1 MFEKEMHAGWGDMGF
16 NSHMRNT
23 AYLDKSGDVRMM
35 FFSENGFS
43 MNEFIRQRIGP
54 IIMKDEME
62 YFRDIRLLE
71 KIRVTLSVAGL
82 SEDGSRFLMRND
94 FFLESGGLAARV
106 TSMGGWM
113 GLVERKLLVPPEALL
128 NAVRSLGRTDD
139 FQTLPSAVKG

>member
-1 MFEKEMHAGWGDMGF
+1 MFEKEMHAGWGDMDF

-54 IIMKDEME
+54 VIMKDEVE
-62 YFRDIRLLE
+62 YFREISLLG
-71 KIRVTLSVAGL
+71 KIRITLSIAGL
-82 SEDGSRFLMRND
+82 SDDGSRFLMRND
-94 FFLESGGLAARV
+94 FFLENGVLAARV

-128 NAVRSLGRTDD
+128 NAVRSLSRTGD
-139 FQTLPSAVKG
+139 FQILPSAMKE